1 LVAIC
6 KLTNLLK
13 IAEYANK
20 KLLGFSS
27 GSRGCPAVV
36 EKAAQSPKA
45 SNAINLL
52 SNFDC
57 HHADKPG
64 DFCIRIFVS

>member
-1 LVAIC
+1 
-6 KLTNLLK
+6 LK

-27 GSRGCPAVV
+27 VSRSCPAVV
-36 EKAAQSPKA
+36 EKATQSPKA
-45 SNAINLL
+45 ANAINLL

-57 HHADKPG
+57 RHADKPG
-64 DFCIRIFVS
+64 GFRMRIFEG

>member
-20 KLLGFSS
+20 KLLGFPC
-27 GSRGCPAVV
+27 GNVVCPAVF
-36 EKAAQSPKA
+36 EKAAQWTKTT
-45 SNAINLL
+45 NAINLL

-57 HHADKPG
+57 HDADKPG
-64 DFCIRIFVS
+64 GSCTRIFA